1 MSKLPIFLCSVALLL
16 PAAGYGQGR
25 TWTFSEVL
33 RQSLAAHPSVLA
45 SRSSAVAAE
54 ADHES
59 ALWQRFPTPSL
70 QTYSSQTAGSGNI
83 SSFQVQQP
91 LWTGGRITAGI
102 DAAQFR
108 KEAADSAIGE
118 TSRDLALR
126 VVAAYVEAV
135 RQQMR
140 EEQGRR
146 GVTEHER
153 LLGLIGRRVQQEVSA
168 PVDRELAQSR
178 LYQAINDLSLN
189 TQQRKSALTQLTQL
203 AGRPVENVAAL
214 GAEIT
219 AVPQSEESALQ
230 SAIAASPTLARIAAQ
245 ERAAGA
251 DVDSQRASLW
261 PTLGLRF
268 QRNLGGLAGVTDNQ
282 LLLVL
287 QAQPGAG
294 LSAMSNI
301 EAARSRQSALEHQRE
316 AAVRDVQER
325 VGVDWNEL
333 RYARDR
339 LENAD
344 LSRKTA
350 ARVFESF
357 TQQFTTGRKTWIDV
371 LNSVRE
377 FTQAE
382 FAFADAEGQFAGA
395 ALRLRVITGTLLPA
409 AP

>member
-1 MSKLPIFLCSVALLL
+1 LQKLQTFLCSIVLAW
-16 PAAGYGQGR
+16 PAAGHGQER

-45 SRSSAVAAE
+45 SRSSAIAAE

-59 ALWQRFPTPSL
+59 AKWQRFPTPSL
-70 QTYSSQTAGSGNI
+70 QSYSSQSASTGNI

-108 KEAADSAIGE
+108 KDAADSVVGE

-126 VVAAYVEAV
+126 VVAAYVEAA
-135 RQQMR
+135 RQQTR
-140 EEQGRR
+140 EEQARR
-146 GVTEHER
+146 GVAEHER

-168 PVDRELAQSR
+168 PVDREFAQSR

-189 TQQRKSALTQLTQL
+189 TQQRKNALTQLTQL

-214 GAEIT
+214 GSEVV

-230 SAIAASPTLARIAAQ
+230 AAIAASPTLARIAAQ

-261 PTLGLRF
+261 PTLALRF
-268 QRNLGGLAGVTDNQ
+268 QRNLGGIVGVTDNQ

-301 EAARSRQSALEHQRE
+301 EAARSRQSSLEYQRD

-333 RYARDR
+333 RYARER
-339 LENAD
+339 LDNAD

-350 ARVFESF
+350 GRVFESY

-371 LNSVRE
+371 LNAARE

-382 FAFADAEGQFAGA
+382 FAFADADAQYAGA
-395 ALRLRVITGTLLPA
+395 ALRLRVNTGTLLPG